1 MSNKPALPEAATQAI
16 SRALGTAPVLWSG
29 MPRPRAAVLRWLA
42 IWIIAVPW
50 TGVALVALIPA
61 IEPSSANAPNQ
72 FGRLG
77 GAIAFLFVVGGVYML
92 LSPFFAGRTARRTV
106 YALGPDRLWQI
117 DLKGRSPPITHD
129 LARVLSTE
137 RTERADGSGTLTLS
151 MGSRDDKGHT
161 LETEKVVLRGVPGV
175 RRLEHLI
182 RANMNL

>member
-1 MSNKPALPEAATQAI
+1 MTAKQAMPKAAIQAI
-16 SRALGTAPVLWSG
+16 NRALGTTPVLWSG
-29 MPRPRAAVLRWLA
+29 MPRPRAALLTWLP

-50 TGVALVALIPA
+50 IGLALVALVQAVGPA
-61 IEPSSANAPNQ
+61 ATSEPTQVA
-72 FGRLG
+72 RLG

-117 DLKGRSPPITHD
+117 DLKGRSPPISHD
-129 LARVLSTE
+129 LARVLATE
-137 RTERADGSGTLTLS
+137 RSERADGYGNLTLAI
-151 MGSRDDKGHT
+151 GSRDEKGRT

-182 RANMNL
+182 RASMIR